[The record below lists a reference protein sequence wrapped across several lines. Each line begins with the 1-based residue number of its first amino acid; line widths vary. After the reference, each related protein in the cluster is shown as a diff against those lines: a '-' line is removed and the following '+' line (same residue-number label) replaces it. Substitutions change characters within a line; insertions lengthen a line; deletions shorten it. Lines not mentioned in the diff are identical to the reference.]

1 MDNMTLLGSGEWMDG
16 FADELGVG
24 LRRCEE
30 LCFTFNALPPSRVD
44 ERKRLIREI
53 FGSIGERFTIHSP
66 FHCDF
71 GSNISV
77 GENFV
82 GNFNLTILDEAKVTI
97 GNNVFVGPN
106 VSMCTVIHA
115 LDAEQRNSGIMKALP
130 ITIGDNVWI
139 AANVVILPGVTI
151 GDRAVIGAGSVVT
164 KSIPSGMLAVGNPC
178 RPVRAI

>member
-1 MDNMTLLGSGEWMDG
+1 MDNMTLLGSGEWMNG
-16 FADELGVG
+16 FAEDLGIR

-30 LCFTFNALPPSRVD
+30 LCFTLNALSPSRVD
-44 ERKRLIREI
+44 ERKQLIREI
-53 FGSIGERFTIHSP
+53 FGSIGARFTIHSP

-115 LDAEQRNSGIMKALP
+115 LDAEPRNNGIMKALP
-130 ITIGDNVWI
+130 ISIGDNVWI